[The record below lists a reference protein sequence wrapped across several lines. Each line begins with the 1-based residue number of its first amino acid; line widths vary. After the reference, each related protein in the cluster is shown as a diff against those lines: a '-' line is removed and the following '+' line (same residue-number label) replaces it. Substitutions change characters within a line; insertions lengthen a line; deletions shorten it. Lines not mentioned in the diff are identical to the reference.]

1 MFEILNKSKRAIL
14 LIEKILIQLENKH
27 IEKSILWQKV
37 STDSLVQ
44 TIQKIETNLPAVLIK
59 CSVSDALDHWKNRE
73 DYPDFLG
80 LCYNHVS
87 EALIRSIESND
98 FERFKKYIED
108 ILTWCFS
115 TKNIFERM

>member
-1 MFEILNKSKRAIL
+1 MAKSFNR
-14 LIEKILIQLENKH
+14 LI
-27 IEKSILWQKV
+27 S
-37 STDSLVQ
+37 SDYS
-44 TIQKIETNLPAVLIK
+44 KIETNLPAVLIK

-115 TKNIFERM
+115 TKNTFERM